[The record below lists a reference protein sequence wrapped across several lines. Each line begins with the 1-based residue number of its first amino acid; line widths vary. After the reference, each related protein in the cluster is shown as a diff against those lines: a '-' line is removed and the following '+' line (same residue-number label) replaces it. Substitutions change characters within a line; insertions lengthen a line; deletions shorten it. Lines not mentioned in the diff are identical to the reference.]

1 MQTIQIRKFR
11 ESDRQAIKEI
21 TAICFEG
28 VSIDHAIEVRYGLV
42 DGEDWR
48 ARKVRH
54 IDDDVAADA
63 DGIFVA
69 ESEGQVIG
77 YITARVDPETKIAS
91 IPNLGVLPAYRGQGL
106 GRTLIETAVA
116 YARDAGMHYIRI
128 ETLAHN
134 PIGQHLYPSCGFV
147 EVARQIH
154 YVRPLQDAGG
164 DTDCESG

>member
-1 MQTIQIRKFR
+1 MQNIRIRKFR
-11 ESDRQAIKEI
+11 ESDRQAIKHI

-28 VSIDHAIEVRYGLV
+28 VSVDHAIEERYGLV
-42 DGEDWR
+42 DGQDWR

-63 DGIFVA
+63 NGIFVA

-77 YITARVDPETKIAS
+77 YITARVDVDTKIAG
-91 IPNLGVLPAYRGQGL
+91 IPNLGVLPAYRGQGI

-116 YARDAGMHYIRI
+116 YARDAGMHFIRI

-147 EVARQIH
+147 EMARQIH
-154 YVRPLQDAGG
+154 YVRPLQD
-164 DTDCESG
+164 TDVDSDD